1 MWNSHSLRKNINS
14 IKNEFLLRS
23 VKGNYL
29 FSTLIYLINF
39 ILLYIFLYII
49 FKKYKFQES
58 FVSLK
63 LQKCFYLT
71 ITWKEVFIWNRIIL
85 TSDSS
90 NLFSLLVRIN
100 EFGHLDIHFIIWEVK
115 LQIFS
120 IEKIH
125 IIHLKFDK

>member
-23 VKGNYL
+23 VKGNYF

-49 FKKYKFQES
+49 FKKYKFQER

-71 ITWKEVFIWNRIIL
+71 ITWKEVFIWNRIIW

-125 IIHLKFDK
+125 IIRLKFDK